1 MKQILGGMRKAIEE
15 YDMIQDGDKI
25 AVGVSGGKDSML
37 LLYAL
42 KLYQKFSP
50 VNYELAG
57 VTVSLGFKDFDLSP
71 VVSFCQRIEVLY
83 HIIET
88 DIEEIVFNVR
98 KEKNPCSLC
107 SKMRNG
113 ALHNRIIEIGF
124 NKVALGHHADDVIET
139 MFLSMLYSGRIATFK
154 PVTYLSNKDIHNIR
168 PFIFLKEAQ
177 VIGAVKENNIPVI
190 ESPCIMDK
198 NSKRHEVK
206 SILKNIYKD
215 VPEGRE
221 RLLQAI
227 KNKDQ
232 YDLWT

>member
-25 AVGVSGGKDSML
+25 VVGVSGGKDSML

-71 VVSFCQRIEVLY
+71 VVSFCQRIEVPY

-113 ALHNRIIEIGF
+113 ALHNRIIEVGF

>member
-15 YDMIQDGDKI
+15 YDMIQENDKI

-50 VNYELAG
+50 VKYELAG

-71 VVSFCQRIEVLY
+71 VVSFCQRIDVPY

-98 KEKNPCSLC
+98 REKNPCSLC

-113 ALHNRIIEIGF
+113 ALHNRIKEMGF

-177 VIGAVKENNIPVI
+177 VIGTIKENNIPVI

-198 NSKRHEVK
+198 SSKRHEVK

>member
-1 MKQILGGMRKAIEE
+1 MKQILGGMRKAIEDYE
-15 YDMIQDGDKI
+15 MIKDGDRI

-50 VNYELAG
+50 VKYELAG
-57 VTVSLGFKDFDLSP
+57 VTVSLGFEDFDLSS
-71 VVSFCQRIEVLY
+71 VVAFCHKIDVPY
-83 HIIET
+83 YIVDT
-88 DIEEIVFNVR
+88 DIAEIVFNVR

-113 ALHNRIIEIGF
+113 ALHNKINDIGF

-139 MFLSMLYSGRIATFK
+139 MFLSMLYSGKLATFK
-154 PVTYLSNKDIHNIR
+154 PLTYLSNKDIYNIR
-168 PFIFLKEAQ
+168 PLIYLKEAQ
-177 VIGAVKENNIPVI
+177 VIGAVKDNQIPVV
-190 ESPCIMDK
+190 ESPCPMDK
-198 NSKRHEVK
+198 TSKREEVK
-206 SILKNIYKD
+206 KLLKNIYKD
-215 VPEGRE
+215 IPEGRE

-232 YDLWT
+232 YNLWS

>member
-15 YDMIQDGDKI
+15 YNMINDGDSI

-42 KLYQKFSP
+42 KLFQKFSP
-50 VNYELAG
+50 VKYELAG
-57 VTVSLGFKDFDLSP
+57 VTVSLGFKNFDLNP
-71 VVSFCQRIEVLY
+71 VISFCEKIEVPY
-83 HIIET
+83 YIVDT

-113 ALHNRIIEIGF
+113 ALHNKIKEIGF

-154 PVTYLSNKDIHNIR
+154 PITYLSNKNIHNIR
-168 PFIFLKEAQ
+168 PLIFLREAQ
-177 VIGAVKENNIPVI
+177 VLGAINENDIPVI
-190 ESPCIMDK
+190 ESPCPMDK
-198 NSKRHEVK
+198 TSKRQAVK
-206 SILKNIYKD
+206 KILKKIYDD

-227 KNKDQ
+227 RNTDQ

>member
-1 MKQILGGMRKAIEE
+1 V
-15 YDMIQDGDKI
+15 D
-25 AVGVSGGKDSML
+25 
-37 LLYAL
+37 
-42 KLYQKFSP
+42 
-50 VNYELAG
+50 
-57 VTVSLGFKDFDLSP
+57 
-71 VVSFCQRIEVLY
+71 
-83 HIIET
+83 T

-113 ALHNRIIEIGF
+113 ALHNKIKEIGF

-168 PFIFLKEAQ
+168 PLIFLREAQ
-177 VIGAVKENNIPVI
+177 VLGAINDNDIPVI
-190 ESPCIMDK
+190 ESPCPMDK
-198 NSKRHEVK
+198 TSKRQEVK
-206 SILKNIYKD
+206 KILKKIYED

-227 KNKDQ
+227 RNTDQ
-232 YDLWT
+232 YDLWS

>member
-15 YDMIQDGDKI
+15 YEMIKDGDRI

-50 VNYELAG
+50 VRFDLAG
-57 VTVSLGFKDFDLSP
+57 VTVSLGFKEFDLSP
-71 VVSFCQRIEVLY
+71 VVLFCESIEVPY
-83 HIIET
+83 HIIYT

-113 ALHNRIIEIGF
+113 ALHNRIKEIGF

-177 VIGAVKENNIPVI
+177 VIGAIKENSIPVI

-206 SILKNIYKD
+206 NLLKNIYKD

>member
-15 YDMIQDGDKI
+15 YEMIKDGDRI

-50 VNYELAG
+50 VKYELAG
-57 VTVSLGFKDFDLSP
+57 ITVSLGFESFDLSP
-71 VVSFCQRIEVLY
+71 IVSFCQKIDVPFY
-83 HIIET
+83 IVDT

-113 ALHNRIIEIGF
+113 ALHNKIKDIGF

-139 MFLSMLYSGRIATFK
+139 MFLSMLYSGKLATFK
-154 PVTYLSNKDIHNIR
+154 PVTYLSNKDIFNIR
-168 PFIFLKEAQ
+168 PLIYLKEAQ
-177 VIGAVKENNIPVI
+177 VIGAVKDNQIPVV
-190 ESPCIMDK
+190 ESPCPMDK
-198 NSKRHEVK
+198 TSKREEVK
-206 SILKNIYKD
+206 KLLKNIYKD
-215 VPEGRE
+215 IPEGRE

-232 YDLWT
+232 YNLWS

>member
-1 MKQILGGMRKAIEE
+1 
-15 YDMIQDGDKI
+15 
-25 AVGVSGGKDSML
+25 
-37 LLYAL
+37 
-42 KLYQKFSP
+42 
-50 VNYELAG
+50 
-57 VTVSLGFKDFDLSP
+57 
-71 VVSFCQRIEVLY
+71 
-83 HIIET
+83 
-88 DIEEIVFNVR
+88 
-98 KEKNPCSLC
+98 
-107 SKMRNG
+107 MRNG

-177 VIGAVKENNIPVI
+177 LIGAIKENNIPVI

-198 NSKRHEVK
+198 KSKRHEVK

>member
-1 MKQILGGMRKAIEE
+1 MKQILGGMRKAIEAYE
-15 YDMIQDGDKI
+15 MIEDGDKI

-50 VNYELAG
+50 VKYELAG
-57 VTVSLGFKDFDLSP
+57 VTVSLGFKNFDLSP
-71 VVSFCQRIEVLY
+71 VGSFCQEIDVPY
-83 HIIET
+83 YIVDT
-88 DIEEIVFNVR
+88 DIEEIVFHVR

-113 ALHNRIIEIGF
+113 ALHNKIKEIGF

-154 PVTYLSNKDIHNIR
+154 PVTYLSNKDIFNIR
-168 PFIFLKEAQ
+168 PLIYLKEAQ
-177 VIGAVKENNIPVI
+177 VIGAIKDNNIPVVQSI
-190 ESPCIMDK
+190 CPMDK
-198 NSKRHEVK
+198 TSKREEVK
-206 SILKNIYKD
+206 KLLKNIYKEI
-215 VPEGRE
+215 PEGRE
-221 RLLQAI
+221 RLFQAI

-232 YDLWT
+232 YNLWS

>member
-15 YDMIQDGDKI
+15 YEMIKEGDRI

-42 KLYQKFSP
+42 KLYQNFSP
-50 VNYELAG
+50 VKYELAG
-57 VTVSLGFKDFDLSP
+57 VTVSLGFESFDLSP
-71 VVSFCQRIEVLY
+71 VVSFCQKIDVPY
-83 HIIET
+83 YIVDT

-113 ALHNRIIEIGF
+113 ALHNKIKDIGF

-139 MFLSMLYSGRIATFK
+139 MFLSMLYSGKLATFK
-154 PVTYLSNKDIHNIR
+154 PVTYLSNKDIFNIR
-168 PFIFLKEAQ
+168 PLIYLKEAQ
-177 VIGAVKENNIPVI
+177 VIGAVKDNQIPVV
-190 ESPCIMDK
+190 ESPCPMDK
-198 NSKRHEVK
+198 TSKREEVK
-206 SILKNIYKD
+206 KLLKNIYKEI
-215 VPEGRE
+215 PEGRE

-232 YDLWT
+232 YNLWS

>member
-15 YDMIQDGDKI
+15 YEMIKDGDRI

-50 VNYELAG
+50 VKYELAA
-57 VTVSLGFKDFDLSP
+57 VTVSLGFRNFDLGP
-71 VVSFCQRIEVLY
+71 VVTFCQTIDVPY
-83 HIIET
+83 HIVDT

-98 KEKNPCSLC
+98 KEKNPCALC

-113 ALHNRIIEIGF
+113 ALHNKTKDLGF

-154 PVTYLSNKDIHNIR
+154 PVTYLSNKDIFNIR
-168 PFIFLKEAQ
+168 PLIFLKETQ
-177 VIGAVKENNIPVI
+177 VIGAIRENNIPIV
-190 ESPCIMDK
+190 ESPCPMDK
-198 NSKRHEVK
+198 TSKREEVK
-206 SILKNIYKD
+206 KLLKNIYKE

-227 KNKDQ
+227 RNKDQ
-232 YDLWT
+232 YDLWS

>member
-15 YDMIQDGDKI
+15 YNMINDGDSI

-50 VNYELAG
+50 VKYELAG
-57 VTVSLGFKDFDLSP
+57 VTVSLGFKNFDLKP
-71 VVSFCQRIEVLY
+71 VISFCEKIEVPY
-83 HIIET
+83 YIVDT

-113 ALHNRIIEIGF
+113 ALHNKIKEIGF

-168 PFIFLKEAQ
+168 PLIFLREAQ
-177 VIGAVKENNIPVI
+177 VLGAINDNDIPVI
-190 ESPCIMDK
+190 ESPCPMDK
-198 NSKRHEVK
+198 TSKRQEVK
-206 SILKNIYKD
+206 KILKKIYED

-227 KNKDQ
+227 RNTDQ
-232 YDLWT
+232 YDLWS